1 MAGLAGATEGLRR
14 THGRRAGM
22 VRGAVAA
29 VTALLL
35 GLGACDK
42 PAGEQGT
49 KEPAPSATP
58 APTKPIETKPAETK
72 PAETKPA
79 PAAEPAPAPAA
90 EPAAEPDEF
99 GEFETAAEPAKP
111 MTGKELQEWITAHLQ
126 AKKIDTASVK
136 AILAKY
142 GAART
147 MDTKD
152 EDRPKI
158 KAEIEAALKK

>member
-58 APTKPIETKPAETK
+58 APTKPAETKPAETK

-79 PAAEPAPAPAA
+79 ETKPAQATPPESKPADTQPAETKPA
-90 EPAAEPDEF
+90 
-99 GEFETAAEPAKP
+99 
-111 MTGKELQEWITAHLQ
+111 
-126 AKKIDTASVK
+126 
-136 AILAKY
+136 
-142 GAART
+142 
-147 MDTKD
+147 
-152 EDRPKI
+152 
-158 KAEIEAALKK
+158 